1 MWVWRLCEVIEGA
14 CGGQKSQIPKY
25 LELKIVVSHFN
36 LSAVEQTQAF
46 CKRIPA
52 SDWWA
57 LQPLL
62 VCVPLS
68 TFQKPS
74 AFGTVTSGLYY
85 ESVIFKFAREISFS
99 LSL

>member
-52 SDWWA
+52 SDW
-57 LQPLL
+57 
-62 VCVPLS
+62 
-68 TFQKPS
+68 
-74 AFGTVTSGLYY
+74 
-85 ESVIFKFAREISFS
+85 
-99 LSL
+99 